1 MSNKRDSSIVYFIL
15 GIYTLLINWYYNHS
29 IILLIL
35 SYLFWPV
42 YLVYEILVGHLS
54 HDMWKT
60 IPEHYFK

>member
-1 MSNKRDSSIVYFIL
+1 MSNKRDSSIAYFVL
-15 GIYTLLINWYYNHS
+15 GIYTLMINWYYNHS
-29 IILLIL
+29 IIFLIF

-60 IPEHYFK
+60 IPEHFFR